1 MYGLIIHG
9 LIRTFVWIAG
19 LKYLKLLCE
28 ISRVNYI
35 NLNAYKFGQPAILAS
50 KQCWLLT
57 GSRGVSVNR
66 GPDTCGWWM
75 RMGKCRWKNV
85 DGKMRKD
92 AKKSGGCEWENA
104 DGKMWMEKCGKT
116 PKKVKRTK
124 RRKRMAETNKQ
135 TKERNLS
142 FKSLSRNWVLHLQN
156 ASSGFFSIL

>member
-19 LKYLKLLCE
+19 LKYLKLLSE

-50 KQCWLLT
+50 KQCSLLT
-57 GSRGVSVNR
+57 GSRGVSVKR

-85 DGKMRKD
+85 DRKMRKD
-92 AKKSGGCEWENA
+92 AKKSKKNKTKKA
-104 DGKMWMEKCGKT
+104 DG
-116 PKKVKRTK
+116 
-124 RRKRMAETNKQ
+124 
-135 TKERNLS
+135 RNE
-142 FKSLSRNWVLHLQN
+142 
-156 ASSGFFSIL
+156 